1 MHFHRGIKSK
11 LFIELIPNEIQ
22 NESAYLHRLEGFS
35 LGELNS
41 NFDFLTNALVSLI
54 RFIPLSLMARLEKTF
69 DKLVGYLAKGIF

>member
-1 MHFHRGIKSK
+1 
-11 LFIELIPNEIQ
+11 
-22 NESAYLHRLEGFS
+22 LEGFS